1 MTPRPASQERRA
13 HHRLSTHIEVRYG
26 CGGEFRRAQACDVTP
41 AGIGL
46 AVPIPY
52 EVGAEVDLRFQAH
65 SRGDLVLLKTRV
77 RHSASS
83 RMGLEFVNVSAD
95 QYPQL
100 LVWLRELEAEHG
112 ALTR

>member
-1 MTPRPASQERRA
+1 MSPRPAPKERRA
-13 HHRLSTHIEVRYG
+13 HHRLSTSVEVRYG
-26 CGGEFRRAQACDVTP
+26 SGGEFRRAKACDLSP

-46 AVPIPY
+46 SVPVPC

-65 SRGDLVLLKTRV
+65 ARGDLVLLKTRV

-83 RMGLEFVNVSAD
+83 RMGLEFVNLSAE

-100 LVWLRELEAEHG
+100 LGWLRELEAEQG
-112 ALTR
+112 AVA

>member
-1 MTPRPASQERRA
+1 MTPRAASQERRA

-26 CGGEFRRAQACDVTP
+26 SGGEFRRAQACDVTP

-46 AVPIPY
+46 AVPVPF
-52 EVGAEVDLRFQAH
+52 EVGAEVDLRFQAQ

-77 RHSASS
+77 RHSSHS
-83 RMGLEFVNVSAD
+83 RMGLEFVNVAPA

-100 LVWLRELEAEHG
+100 LGWLRELEAEHG
-112 ALTR
+112 AVTR

>member
-1 MTPRPASQERRA
+1 MTPRAASLERRA

-26 CGGEFRRAQACDVTP
+26 CGGEFRRAQACDVAP

-46 AVPIPY
+46 AVAVPY

-77 RHSASS
+77 RHASAN
-83 RMGLEFVNVSAD
+83 RMGLQFVNVTPE

-100 LVWLRELEAEHG
+100 LDWLRELEAEDQG
-112 ALTR
+112 AEV